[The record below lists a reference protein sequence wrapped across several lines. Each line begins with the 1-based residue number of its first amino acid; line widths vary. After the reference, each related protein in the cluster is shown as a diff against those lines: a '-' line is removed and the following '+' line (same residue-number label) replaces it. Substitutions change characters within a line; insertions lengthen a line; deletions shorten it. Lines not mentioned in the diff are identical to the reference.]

1 MTTISDL
8 VGQIERDLLNHY
20 SRPLYDKPA
29 ASYSNVA
36 TTIQLSTIDSLSAGA
51 ILDAEFELM
60 YVTAWVTATKTATVI
75 RGFLGTTAS
84 AGTTS
89 TLVRVNPRVPTP
101 AIYDTILDEVRSW
114 DENLFNIEKE
124 ALSFAS
130 DVTSVQANPT
140 LVPYRLL
147 YARPRPDNSTDV
159 RTWVNALLV
168 RGEAVSQF
176 SSTYSVQVE
185 YSFGSATIIDV
196 AYAVPF
202 NITGI
207 TNSSSLETVGLTSGM
222 FEILKWGSLARI
234 VMGKEINRLDPTS
247 VNRPDFDQAVPAMS
261 LIQTGMQFMKFR
273 DTAYNRE
280 ARRLLG
286 SWPRR
291 FNG

>member
-1 MTTISDL
+1 VTTISDL

-29 ASYSNVA
+29 ASYTNVA
-36 TTIQLSTIDSLSAGA
+36 TTIQLSTINSLSAGA
-51 ILDAEFELM
+51 IIDAEFELM
-60 YVTAWVTATKTATVI
+60 YVTAWTAATKTATVI

-84 AGTTS
+84 SGTTS
-89 TLVRVNPRVPTP
+89 TLVRINPRVPSP

-114 DENLFNIEKE
+114 DENLFNVEKE
-124 ALSFAS
+124 ALSFTS

-140 LVPYRLL
+140 LSPYRLL
-147 YARPRPDNSTDV
+147 YARPRPQNLTDP
-159 RTWVNALLV
+159 RTWINALLV

-176 SSTYSVQVE
+176 SSTYSVQIE
-185 YSFGSATIIDV
+185 YPFGEATTVDV

-202 NITGI
+202 NLTGI
-207 TNSSSLETVGLTSGM
+207 TTLSSLESIGLTNGM
-222 FEILKWGSLARI
+222 FEILKWGSIARI

-261 LIQTGMQFMKFR
+261 LIQTGMQYMKFR
-273 DTAYNRE
+273 DIAYNRE
-280 ARRLLG
+280 TRRLLA